1 MKLISP
7 YYKAVVAAVSL
18 IGTMLVTASTNPD
31 ITSVLPVTA
40 AGWLAT
46 AGTVVRGV
54 GSVGRKVGEV
64 GQKTGGMLRRRR
76 DADDDA
82 TPELDAAPDEL
93 P

>member
-18 IGTMLVTASTNPD
+18 IGTMLVTASTNPY

-46 AGTVVRGV
+46 AGTVVGGTVLTWLVRNQPTVEQAEKLLADARDRAGV
-54 GSVGRKVGEV
+54 
-64 GQKTGGMLRRRR
+64 
-76 DADDDA
+76 
-82 TPELDAAPDEL
+82 
-93 P
+93 

>member
-18 IGTMLVTASTNPD
+18 IGTMLVTASTNPN

-46 AGTVVRGV
+46 AGTVVGGTVLTWLVRNQPTVEQAEKLLADARDRAGV
-54 GSVGRKVGEV
+54 
-64 GQKTGGMLRRRR
+64 
-76 DADDDA
+76 
-82 TPELDAAPDEL
+82 
-93 P
+93 